1 MDLLPLAFLS
11 LIAGVVSFTSPC
23 ALPLLPGY
31 VSYVSS
37 LAPPAGVPAAA
48 TGGAPPAPVRDR
60 VLAGSLLFV
69 LGFTIVFTALGAT
82 ASGLALLLAQHR
94 ATINVVGG
102 AFIIAMGLATAGVLR
117 LPLLHRQVRMDLS
130 RIGRGP
136 GSALALGAAFAF
148 GWTPC
153 VGPVLA
159 AILTTAAGSGT
170 VARGALLLLVYSIGL
185 GIPFLLVALGLRRAL
200 ALSTLAR
207 RHARWVMRFGGVILI
222 VLGVLLVTGAWDHV
236 MTWMR
241 SWLAATGFGTSVL

>member
-185 GIPFLLVALGLRRAL
+185 GIPFLLVALGVRRGRLRLDWLRRN
-200 ALSTLAR
+200 SR
-207 RHARWVMRFGGVILI
+207 KIEVFG
-222 VLGVLLVTGAWDHV
+222 GVLLVAMGIGI
-236 MTWMR
+236 
-241 SWLAATGFGTSVL
+241 ATGSWTRLMSGLLAFYARFGWPPI

>member
-1 MDLLPLAFLS
+1 VDLLPLAFLS

-37 LAPPAGVPAAA
+37 LAPSADVPAAA
-48 TGGAPPAPVRDR
+48 PGGAPPAPARDR

-69 LGFTIVFTALGAT
+69 LGFTLVFTALGAT

-94 ATINVVGG
+94 ATINVIGG

-170 VARGALLLLVYSIGL
+170 VARGALLLLVYSVGL
-185 GIPFLLVALGLRRAL
+185 GIPFLLVALGVRRGRLRLDWLRRN
-200 ALSTLAR
+200 SR
-207 RHARWVMRFGGVILI
+207 RIEVFGGM
-222 VLGVLLVTGAWDHV
+222 LLVAMGIGI
-236 MTWMR
+236 
-241 SWLAATGFGTSVL
+241 ATGSWTRLMSGMLAFYAQLGWPPI

>member
-48 TGGAPPAPVRDR
+48 TGGAPPAPARDR

-185 GIPFLLVALGLRRAL
+185 GIPFLLVALGVRRGRLRLDWLRRN
-200 ALSTLAR
+200 SR
-207 RHARWVMRFGGVILI
+207 KIEVFG
-222 VLGVLLVTGAWDHV
+222 GVLLVAMGIGI
-236 MTWMR
+236 
-241 SWLAATGFGTSVL
+241 ATGSWTRLMSGMLAFYAQFGWPPI

>member
-11 LIAGVVSFTSPC
+11 LVAGVVSFTSPC

-31 VSYVSS
+31 VSYVSN
-37 LAPPAGVPAAA
+37 LAPPVGVPAAV
-48 TGGAPPAPVRDR
+48 TGGAPPAPPRDR

-69 LGFTIVFTALGAT
+69 LGFTVVFTALGAT

-94 ATINVVGG
+94 ATINLVGG
-102 AFIIAMGLATAGVLR
+102 AFIIAMGLATAGALR
-117 LPLLHRQVRMDLS
+117 LPWLHRQVRMDLS

-136 GSALALGAAFAF
+136 GSALTLGAAFAF

-170 VARGALLLLVYSIGL
+170 VARGALLLLVYSLGL
-185 GIPFLLVALGLRRAL
+185 GIPFLLVALGVRGGRLRLNWLRRN
-200 ALSTLAR
+200 SR
-207 RHARWVMRFGGVILI
+207 RIEIFG
-222 VLGVLLVTGAWDHV
+222 GVLLVAMGIGI
-236 MTWMR
+236 
-241 SWLAATGFGTSVL
+241 ATGSWTRLMSGMLAFYAQFGWPPI

>member
-37 LAPPAGVPAAA
+37 LAPPVGVPAAA
-48 TGGAPPAPVRDR
+48 TGGTTSAPTRDR

-82 ASGLALLLAQHR
+82 ASSLALLLAQHR
-94 ATINVVGG
+94 ATVNVVGG
-102 AFIIAMGLATAGVLR
+102 VFIVAMGLATAGVLR

-130 RIGRGP
+130 RMGRGP

-170 VARGALLLLVYSIGL
+170 VARGALLLLLYSIGL
-185 GIPFLLVALGLRRAL
+185 GIPFLLVALGVRRGRLRLDWLRRN
-200 ALSTLAR
+200 SR
-207 RHARWVMRFGGVILI
+207 KIEVFGGVLLI
-222 VLGVLLVTGAWDHV
+222 AMGIGI
-236 MTWMR
+236 
-241 SWLAATGFGTSVL
+241 ATGSWTRLMSGMLAFYAQFGWPPI

>member
-37 LAPPAGVPAAA
+37 LAPSSGVPAAA
-48 TGGAPPAPVRDR
+48 TGGVPPAPARDR

-94 ATINVVGG
+94 TTINVVGG

-170 VARGALLLLVYSIGL
+170 VARGAVLLLVYSVGL
-185 GIPFLLVALGLRRAL
+185 GIPFLLVALGVRRGRLRLDWLRRN
-200 ALSTLAR
+200 SR
-207 RHARWVMRFGGVILI
+207 RIEVFG
-222 VLGVLLVTGAWDHV
+222 GVLLVAMGIGI
-236 MTWMR
+236 
-241 SWLAATGFGTSVL
+241 ATGSWTRLMSGMLAFYAQFGWPPI

>member
-37 LAPPAGVPAAA
+37 LAPPVGVPGAAV
-48 TGGAPPAPVRDR
+48 GGAPPAPARDR

-69 LGFTIVFTALGAT
+69 LGFTIVFTTLGAT

-136 GSALALGAAFAF
+136 GSALTLGAAFAF

-170 VARGALLLLVYSIGL
+170 VARGALLLLVYSVGL
-185 GIPFLLVALGLRRAL
+185 GIPFLLVALGVRRGRLRLDWLRRN
-200 ALSTLAR
+200 SR
-207 RHARWVMRFGGVILI
+207 RIEVFG
-222 VLGVLLVTGAWDHV
+222 GVLLVAMGIGI
-236 MTWMR
+236 
-241 SWLAATGFGTSVL
+241 ATGSWTRMMSGMLAFYAQFGWPPI